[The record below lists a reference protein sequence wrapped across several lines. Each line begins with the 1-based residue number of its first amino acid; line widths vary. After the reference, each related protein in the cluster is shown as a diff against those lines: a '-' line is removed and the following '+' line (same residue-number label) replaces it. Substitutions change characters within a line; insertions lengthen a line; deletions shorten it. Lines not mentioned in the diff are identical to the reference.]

1 MLIKVNKK
9 GIGEKMLTKYNHFK
23 DMLDLSK
30 DIFDLSFEPFSKTW
44 FPKADIEEDEK
55 QITISA
61 EIPGIEP
68 DKVQITLDGNLLS
81 ISGEREVKR
90 ENDGKHFY
98 RYERASGSF
107 KRSFMLPETA
117 VTEAIDAAFENGIL
131 TVSIPKKT
139 QEEVKKQIKITVK
152 K

>member
-1 MLIKVNKK
+1 
-9 GIGEKMLTKYNHFK
+9 MLTKYNHFK
-23 DMLDLSK
+23 NVFDLSK
-30 DIFDLSFEPFSKTW
+30 DIFDLSFEPFSKAW
-44 FPKADIEEDEK
+44 VPKSDIEEDEK

-61 EIPGIEP
+61 EIPGVEP
-68 DKVQITLDGNLLS
+68 EKVQINLDGNLLS

-98 RYERASGSF
+98 RCERSSGSF

-117 VTEAIDAAFENGIL
+117 VVEAIDAAFENGIL
-131 TVSIPKKT
+131 TVSIPKKAL
-139 QEEVKKQIKITVK
+139 EEVKKQIKITVK